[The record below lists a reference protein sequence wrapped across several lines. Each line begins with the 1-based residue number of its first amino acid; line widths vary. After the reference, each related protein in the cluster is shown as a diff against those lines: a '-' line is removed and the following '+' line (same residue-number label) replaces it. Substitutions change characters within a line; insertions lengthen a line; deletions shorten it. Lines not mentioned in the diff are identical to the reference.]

1 VSLRLAMVT
10 GPALD
15 STNVREVKVWA
26 PGARV
31 VEIMGDFVDW
41 LPVPL
46 IRQANG
52 EWRGYYRIS
61 PGLHRV
67 NVRLDGLDLDVP
79 MNWPREKDEFLGMV
93 ALVLV
98 R

>member
-1 VSLRLAMVT
+1 MVT

-15 STNVREVKVWA
+15 SMDIREVRVWA
-26 PGARV
+26 PGART
-31 VEIMGDFVDW
+31 VELLADFVDW
-41 LPVPL
+41 IPVPL
-46 IRQANG
+46 IRQPNG

-67 NVRLDGLDLDVP
+67 NIRMDGTELDVP
-79 MNWPREKDEFLGMV
+79 MNWPTAKDEFLGTV
-93 ALVLV
+93 ALVLI

>member
-1 VSLRLAMVT
+1 LRLALVT
-10 GPALD
+10 GPAFD
-15 STNVREVKVWA
+15 STNIREVKVWA

-31 VEIMGDFVDW
+31 VELMGDFVDW

-46 IRQANG
+46 IRQPNG
-52 EWRGYYRIS
+52 EWRGYYHIT

-67 NVRLDGLDLDVP
+67 NIRIDGTDIDAPV
-79 MNWPREKDEFLGMV
+79 NWPVDKDEFLGSV

>member
-1 VSLRLAMVT
+1 MRLALVT

-15 STNVREVKVWA
+15 STNLREVKVWA

-31 VEIMGDFVDW
+31 LELMADFVDW

-52 EWRGYYRIS
+52 EWRGYYRIA
-61 PGLHRV
+61 PGLHRLS
-67 NVRLDGLDLDVP
+67 VRIDGAELDAPL
-79 MNWPREKDEFLGMV
+79 NWTLEKNEFLGTV

>member
-1 VSLRLAMVT
+1 MVT

-15 STNVREVKVWA
+15 SLFIREVRVWA
-26 PGARV
+26 PGAAV
-31 VEIMGDFVDW
+31 VELMADFVDW
-41 LPVPL
+41 IPVPL
-46 IRQANG
+46 IRQPNG
-52 EWRGYYRIS
+52 EWRGYYRIT

-67 NVRLDGLDLDVP
+67 NLRLDGSSIEAPL
-79 MNWPREKDEFLGMV
+79 NWTVQKDEFLGSV